1 MYFFLLG
8 GPWFN
13 VTITDNKNMITL
25 TFILMVLINAI
36 SLTQSVN
43 TNHDP
48 KLTPKLTST
57 LIVLSV

>member
-1 MYFFLLG
+1 M
-8 GPWFN
+8 
-13 VTITDNKNMITL
+13 VIL
-25 TFILMVLINAI
+25 TFILVPINAI
-36 SLTQSVN
+36 SLAQNVK